1 MVFVKVRS
9 QNIYQFGML
18 PNLNMGYEF
27 SKDWTLNSRI
37 EARQVF
43 YEPRFNQFKELGYQ
57 YLFTDVSSFVSK
69 KIDNKSL
76 GGGYLVRI
84 GRNIIMHRFM
94 QQYLAK
100 KQYSTFKLSHRFR
113 TDQSFAIYAKPEFRF
128 RYRIAIEKLI
138 NGQTLNLN
146 EFYFKLNNEYLN
158 KFKEGYDIEVRIVP
172 LLGYTLS
179 EKQRLEFGL
188 DYRVD
193 SLIRVNKTKHEF
205 WLRIN
210 YYWKL

>member
-1 MVFVKVRS
+1 
-9 QNIYQFGML
+9 ML
-18 PNLNMGYEF
+18 PNLNIGFKLYNG
-27 SKDWTLNSRI
+27 WTLNSRV

-43 YEPRFNQFKELGYQ
+43 SEGNFNKSEILGSK
-57 YLFTDVSSFVSK
+57 YLFTDVTNFVSK
-69 KIDNKSL
+69 KIYNKSF
-76 GGGYLVRI
+76 GGGYLTRF
-84 GRNIIMHRFM
+84 GRDIVMHRFI
-94 QQYLAK
+94 QQYLYIRE
-100 KQYSTFKLSHRFR
+100 YSTFKLSHRLR
-113 TDQSFAIYAKPEFRF
+113 ADQSFEVQNKPEFRF
-128 RYRIAIEKLI
+128 RYRIALEKPI

-179 EKQRLEFGL
+179 EKERLEFGL
-188 DYRVD
+188 DYRVAAFIKA
-193 SLIRVNKTKHEF
+193 SETEHKF